1 MFKNLKLGTKLI
13 GSFVAILI
21 LTAAISFVGYSG
33 MAKVVSRVEKS
44 DDVAAIVKMIGEV
57 RQQEKN
63 FIIRKDKSYV
73 DKVHELVAEV
83 AKQASATKDKFMQKA
98 NRDQMDEIINQGKEY
113 SKAFDHYV
121 ELTNKKDATMEAMR
135 TNAREALKLTEDI
148 RADLKKQLEE
158 VIKSDASHEQVNDRI
173 TKADDANRLIKW
185 FLDVRKNE
193 KEFIISGDEKYLDAV
208 KDNIG
213 KILNLAADLKSRL
226 INPTN
231 IQASEAI
238 IAAIKEYDLQFS
250 KFIAFTEEQKKADEL
265 MVAAAREAQKVCAD
279 ARDDQKAKMA
289 AEIGKSNTTMI
300 TFSLIAIAA
309 GLGLAFLITRSITTR
324 LGKAVDVLK
333 EMSKGNIGNRL
344 KMDSTDEI
352 GQMAAAMDAMAGNLT
367 EMIKEIDHGVAT
379 LSSSSTEMA
388 AIADQMASGAETTV
402 AKSNTVAAAAEEMNS
417 NMTSVAAAMEQATT
431 NISTVASGTEEMSAS
446 IADIAQNTSR
456 AKGSTSK
463 AVERSDKASSQVNEL
478 GRAAEEIEVV
488 TETIKAIS
496 DKTNLL
502 ALNATIEAAR
512 AGEAGKGFAVVAN
525 EIKDLAQQTADA
537 TGDIAKK
544 LQGIQQSTGMT
555 VSEIREVSEA
565 IKQVDEIVSA
575 IAAAVEQQNS
585 ASKEISENVGQ
596 ASMGLKEINENV
608 TQTTQAA
615 GEVTKEISE
624 VNESANEMSNSSAQI
639 QQSAGELSKLSEQ
652 LKLMVSKFK
661 L

>member
-33 MAKVVSRVEKS
+33 ISNVVSRVDKS

-83 AKQASATKDKFMQKA
+83 AKQAGTTKDKFMQKA

-113 SKAFDHYV
+113 SKAFDHYA
-121 ELTNKKDATMEAMR
+121 ELTNKKDAIMEKMR
-135 TNAREALKLTEDI
+135 DIARNELKLVEDI
-148 RADLKKQLEE
+148 QNELEKQLNNALANNEADE
-158 VIKSDASHEQVNDRI
+158 VVTDKLRKSEDA
-173 TKADDANRLIKW
+173 TALIKL
-185 FLDVRKNE
+185 FLNVRKNE
-193 KEFIISGDEKYLDAV
+193 KEFIISGDKKYVDAV
-208 KDNIG
+208 KDDIN
-213 KILNLAADLKSRL
+213 KISNMAADLKSRFVAANLVQAAEL
-226 INPTN
+226 ILTTTKAYEVEFNNFVTM
-231 IQASEAI
+231 
-238 IAAIKEYDLQFS
+238 
-250 KFIAFTEEQKKADEL
+250 TEEQQKADEQ
-265 MVAAAREAQKVCAD
+265 MVTAAREAQKVCDD
-279 ARDDQKAKMA
+279 AFDDQYAKMH
-289 AEIGKSNTTMI
+289 AEVNKSNTTMI

-324 LGKAVDVLK
+324 LGKAVVMLN

-352 GQMAAAMDAMAGNLT
+352 GQMAAAMDAMAENLT

-555 VSEIREVSEA
+555 VNEIREVSEA